1 MPGPLDTFARIPLAH
16 VPTPLEPMPNL
27 AKALGVTDLWIKRD
41 DCTGFALGGNKVRK
55 LEYLMAD
62 AKTQGATAII
72 TAGGTQS
79 NHVRQTAA
87 AASRLG
93 LRCGAVLERV
103 RTDALYESSGN
114 ALLDHLFGAEPVFID
129 KDADLSAALAKLA
142 ADWRAAGETVY
153 EIPVG
158 GSNPLGALGYVRA
171 AEELAT
177 QCRDMGLHPGL
188 IVHAS
193 GSAGTQAGLLV
204 GLALVGLEVQVVGM
218 CVSRAGPEQEAKV
231 TALVKDTCDFIGR
244 PDLADVIEV
253 RCDGA
258 YVGPGYGAKTPAM
271 ISAVQALARTEGI
284 FLDPVYTGK
293 AMAGLI
299 DFAATGKL
307 TGAGPIIF
315 LHTGGT
321 PALFVYPDVAGVD

>member
-1 MPGPLDTFARIPLAH
+1 
-16 VPTPLEPMPNL
+16 
-27 AKALGVTDLWIKRD
+27 
-41 DCTGFALGGNKVRK
+41 
-55 LEYLMAD
+55 MAD
-62 AKTQGATAII
+62 AKAQGATAIV

-103 RTDALYESSGN
+103 RIDALYESSGN

-129 KDADLSAALAKLA
+129 KDADMSAALATLA
-142 ADWRAAGETVY
+142 EDWRVAGEVVY

-158 GSNPLGALGYVRA
+158 GSNALGSLGYVRA
-171 AEELAT
+171 AEELAM
-177 QCRDMGLHPGL
+177 QCRELGLHPGL
-188 IVHAS
+188 IVLAS

-204 GLALVGLEVQVVGM
+204 GLALAGLEVQVLGM
-218 CVSRAGPEQEAKV
+218 CVSRSSAAQEAKV
-231 TALVKDTCDFIGR
+231 TALVKDICALLDR

-258 YVGPGYGAKTPAM
+258 YVGPGYGVETPEM
-271 ISAVQALARTEGI
+271 IAAVQTLARTEGI

-299 DFAATGKL
+299 DYAATGKL
-307 TGAGPIIF
+307 TGTGPVIF